1 MENSLDLRKK
11 RLKTQVKIETFV
23 IKRKKVQDPG
33 YSSMAVTN
41 ELNLW
46 TLIYQNYEDANFS

>member
-41 ELNLW
+41 ELNLL